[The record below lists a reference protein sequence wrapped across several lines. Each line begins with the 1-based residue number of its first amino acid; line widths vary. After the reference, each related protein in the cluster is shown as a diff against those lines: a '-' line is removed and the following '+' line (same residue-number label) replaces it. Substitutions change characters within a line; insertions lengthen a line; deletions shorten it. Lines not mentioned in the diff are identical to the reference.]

1 MVTDGLDFN
10 YLLLENYKDLKIS
23 ENELTVILMID
34 HLISQDNPLIT
45 ADLLSLKMNLDVN
58 TIDSLLSSLLKKH
71 YIEYVTTWRGT
82 VTTLDP
88 LNEIL
93 FSEFQFTKAKKD
105 TSKKLQELPENIYTK
120 IEKELS
126 RTLSPVEV
134 DKISGWIALGHS
146 EDMILD
152 AVKEAVKRNKKTL
165 REVDK
170 ILLSWEKKAEQQ
182 KEGISTLSKD
192 WDKNVEETIEI
203 AKTPWL
209 DTDDD

>member
-1 MVTDGLDFN
+1 MVTDGLDFS

-23 ENELTVILMID
+23 EDELAVILMID

-45 ADLLSLKMNLDVN
+45 ADLLSLKMNLDVS
-58 TIDSLLSSLLKKH
+58 TIDSLLASLLKKH

-88 LNEIL
+88 LQEIL
-93 FSEFQFTKAKKD
+93 FSEFEFTSAKKK
-105 TSKKLQELPENIYTK
+105 TSKKLQELPDNIYTK

-134 DKISGWIALGHS
+134 DKISGWLALGHT
-146 EDMILD
+146 EEMILD
-152 AVKEAVKRNKKTL
+152 AVKEAVKRNKKSL

-170 ILLSWEKKAEQQ
+170 ILLSWEKKADQQ
-182 KEGISTLSKD
+182 KEGVSALSDK
-192 WDKNVEETIEI
+192 WDKNIDETIEI

-209 DTDDD
+209 DIDDD